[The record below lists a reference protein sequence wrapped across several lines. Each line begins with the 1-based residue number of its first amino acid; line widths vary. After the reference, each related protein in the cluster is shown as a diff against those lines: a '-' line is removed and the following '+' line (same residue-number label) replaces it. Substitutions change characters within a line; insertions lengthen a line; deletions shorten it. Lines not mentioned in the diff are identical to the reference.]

1 MGTSESAPTND
12 DVTHGLKVYM
22 VGGAVR
28 DCLLGIGTGD
38 RDWVVVGASP
48 QQMLSRGFI
57 PVGADF
63 PVFLHPVTKEE
74 YALAR
79 TERKSGRGYRGFTFY
94 TGPDVTLEDDLGRR
108 DLTINAIAQAPD
120 GRLFDPMDGRTDIQ
134 NRILRHVGQ
143 AFSEDPVRLLRLAR
157 FAARFHDFSIADE
170 TLDLARQLVADGEVD
185 ELVPERV
192 WQEMAKGLMTDQ
204 PGRML
209 DVLADTG

>member
-48 QQMLSRGFI
+48 QQMLSRGFE

-63 PVFLHPVTKEE
+63 PVFLHPHSKEE

-79 TERKSGRGYRGFTFY
+79 TERKSGRGYKGFTFY
-94 TGPDVTLEDDLGRR
+94 AGTDVTLEDDLARR
-108 DLTINAIAQAPD
+108 DLTVNAMAQKPD
-120 GRLFDPMDGRTDIQ
+120 GTLVDPFGGRNDLKA
-134 NRILRHVGQ
+134 RCLRHVGP
-143 AFSEDPVRLLRLAR
+143 AFVEDPVRVLRLAR
-157 FAARFHDFSIADE
+157 FAARFTDFTVAPE
-170 TLDLARQLVADGEVD
+170 TMALCRQMVQDGEVD
-185 ELVPERV
+185 HLVPE
-192 WQEMAKGLMTDQ
+192 
-204 PGRML
+204 
-209 DVLADTG
+209 